1 MTRPGLTVREADM
14 LTALRDSIASHGWP
28 PSTSELGAILG
39 VSTTRA
45 AQLLNELRGK
55 GCVIWDARGNCT
67 PSRARRIA
75 GPSSGPARV
84 HLASA
89 VVAYQQGEPVG
100 VAYRV
105 EPRRVDPC

>member
-1 MTRPGLTVREADM
+1 M

-39 VSTTRA
+39 IGKTRA
-45 AQLLNELRGK
+45 AQLLVALRGK
-55 GCVIWDARGNCT
+55 GCVLWDAHGNCT
-67 PSRARRIA
+67 PKRTRRIA
-75 GPSSGPARV
+75 GPNPGPARV

-105 EPRRVDPC
+105 EPRRSE

>member
-1 MTRPGLTVREADM
+1 M

-28 PSTSELGAILG
+28 PGTSELGAILG

-45 AQLLNELRGK
+45 AQLLESLRRK
-55 GCVIWDARGNCT
+55 GCVLWNAQGMHT
-67 PSRARRIA
+67 PSRARKIA
-75 GPSSGPARV
+75 GPNPGPARV

-105 EPRRVDPC
+105 EPRRVE